1 MFLKRLDLYG
11 FKSFASRTTFEFGAG
26 ITAIVGPNGS
36 GKSNISDSLR
46 WVLGEQ
52 SGRLLRAKK
61 LDDII
66 YAGSAK
72 RQRSEKVEVTMTL
85 DNSNGWL
92 PIESAEVAISRKGTR
107 AGDSDYFINGKKTR
121 LRELQTL
128 LMKAAF
134 TQSSYAIIGQG
145 LVETILNLRP
155 EDKRDLIEE
164 AADIQRYRLKIEEA
178 QDRLKATH
186 ENVERVK
193 LLMKEIAPR
202 LGQLERQAKRA
213 GDHARLSHQL
223 SQALRVYYEHQWHRS
238 QDALTVARAGH
249 DQAQAE
255 FTQARVALETC
266 QRELDDI
273 TSQLEDHRKAETAAA
288 AERDRLQARIRD
300 LERAL
305 AVAAERKG
313 ILEAR
318 QHELLDELESV
329 DGERDR
335 LENLLSADE
344 ANRGALEAAVEEARS
359 NHQARQRELTSLE
372 EEYREAQTKVADA
385 QAKGQRLEAAAAE
398 TQTRARRLAA
408 SGTDLEKEAG
418 RVETRRRSMVNQMIE
433 QQRLLRGHRAQES
446 QLLADVSAT
455 GARRQSLELEVQSLR
470 QQLAAVETT
479 QNERRGKLEGL
490 QARFT
495 VLDEAQKQVE
505 AATVGDAISIEGA
518 LGTVYEVIRV
528 PRGLEDAIAAAL
540 DDQLEAF
547 VFERQGEAVAAIQSL
562 VQQRGP
568 RTVLLPLDS
577 MKQVYPLNVMKEKG
591 VLGVAAR
598 LVKYPPRFEK
608 LINMLLGRTIVVQD
622 TETAVKLLKRG
633 LATIVTVDG
642 IVFHTTGQITGG
654 QPQAAKPFIL
664 GYERDLETLPKE
676 IDRIQ
681 RSLATTERES
691 DSIRERLREGET
703 ALQAIVRQAE
713 GALDHRTSLQDSLGQ
728 SGQRLAQ
735 LRGEMRALIGS
746 RAALRQQ
753 GASAQAEVE
762 RLSRE
767 RESLLA
773 EAKDASETARYIEKA
788 NAVIIERRG
797 ALAKAVNE
805 AAEALARVD
814 GEYRS
819 QAVQKETGE
828 AALARLEAQTSAKTV
843 QLRGL
848 ELELATLQ
856 ETANR
861 EAKEMDQARLQL
873 DDFLDTVLPGREGAH
888 HLEARQRDL
897 HSQVLSSQS
906 RMFEAERHVLE
917 AENEVR
923 RWEMEVENLVTH
935 MAEDG
940 MAVSPEGDVVAPEA
954 VQTRIPFWLTAEGQD
969 EGPGGLR
976 PISGGA
982 HIDAEALG
990 KEIEGLR
997 AQLRQIGPVNVE
1009 ALGDYE
1015 SMRERHDFLSGQ
1027 VTDLEGAEESLHR
1040 AIDELTKLMRKRFE
1054 TTFEQVARGFET
1066 NFHAF
1071 FGEGGHARL
1080 KLTDP
1085 KDPTTSGVEVEARP
1099 PGKRTHNLNQ
1109 LSGGEKALTSL
1120 SLLFAL
1126 LQANP
1131 SPFCVLD
1138 EVDAMLDEV
1147 NVVRFAGALKSLAKR
1162 TQFIVVTHNRRTIE
1176 VADSIYGISMAPDAA
1191 SRVLSMRLADI
1202 TDQDTGVASPN

>member
-1 MFLKRLDLYG
+1 
-11 FKSFASRTTFEFGAG
+11 
-26 ITAIVGPNGS
+26 
-36 GKSNISDSLR
+36 
-46 WVLGEQ
+46 
-52 SGRLLRAKK
+52 
-61 LDDII
+61 
-66 YAGSAK
+66 
-72 RQRSEKVEVTMTL
+72 
-85 DNSNGWL
+85 
-92 PIESAEVAISRKGTR
+92 
-107 AGDSDYFINGKKTR
+107 
-121 LRELQTL
+121 
-128 LMKAAF
+128 
-134 TQSSYAIIGQG
+134 
-145 LVETILNLRP
+145 
-155 EDKRDLIEE
+155 
-164 AADIQRYRLKIEEA
+164 
-178 QDRLKATH
+178 
-186 ENVERVK
+186 
-193 LLMKEIAPR
+193 
-202 LGQLERQAKRA
+202 
-213 GDHARLSHQL
+213 
-223 SQALRVYYEHQWHRS
+223 
-238 QDALTVARAGH
+238 
-249 DQAQAE
+249 
-255 FTQARVALETC
+255 
-266 QRELDDI
+266 
-273 TSQLEDHRKAETAAA
+273 
-288 AERDRLQARIRD
+288 
-300 LERAL
+300 
-305 AVAAERKG
+305 VAAERKG

-318 QHELLDELESV
+318 QQELLDELESI

-344 ANRGALEAAVEEARS
+344 TSRDALEAAVEEARGV
-359 NHQARQRELTSLE
+359 HQARQRELATLE
-372 EEYREAQTKVADA
+372 EEYREAQVKVGDA
-385 QAKGQRLEAAAAE
+385 RAKVQRLESAAAE
-398 TQTRARRLAA
+398 MQARAKRLAA
-408 SGTDLEKEAG
+408 GGTDLDKEAA
-418 RVETRRRSMVNQMIE
+418 RIENRRRSMVNQMVE
-433 QQRLLRGHRAQES
+433 QQRLIRGHRAQES
-446 QLLADVSAT
+446 QLLADVAAT
-455 GARRQSLELEVQSLR
+455 GARRQSLEIEVRSLR
-470 QQLAAVETT
+470 EQLAAVDTT
-479 QNERRGKLEGL
+479 QNERRGKLEAL

-505 AATVGDAISIEGA
+505 AGTVEGAISIEGA
-518 LGTVYEVIRV
+518 LGTVYEVLRV

-547 VFERQGEAVAAIQSL
+547 VFERQAEAIAAIQSL

-568 RTVLLPLDS
+568 RTVLLPLDG

-591 VLGVAAR
+591 VLGVAAN
-598 LVKYPPRFEK
+598 LVKYPPRYEK

-622 TETAVKLLKRG
+622 TEIAVKLLKRG
-633 LATIVTVDG
+633 LGTIVTSDG
-642 IVFHTTGQITGG
+642 IVFHPSGQITGG

-664 GYERDLETLPKE
+664 AYERDLESLPKE

-681 RSLATTERES
+681 RSLAITEREAAS
-691 DSIRERLREGET
+691 LRERLRDAET
-703 ALQAIVRQAE
+703 SLQAIVRQAE
-713 GALDHRTSLQDSLGQ
+713 DALDHRTSLQDSLGV
-728 SGQRLAQ
+728 SSQRLAQ

-746 RAALRQQ
+746 RANLKQQ
-753 GASAQAEVE
+753 GAAAQAEID
-762 RLSRE
+762 RLARE
-767 RESLLA
+767 REALLA
-773 EAKDASETARYIEKA
+773 EAKEAGETAGYIEKA

-797 ALAKAVNE
+797 TLARAVSE
-805 AAEALARVD
+805 AAEAVVHAD
-814 GEYRS
+814 GQFRS
-819 QAVQKETGE
+819 HAVQKETSE

-848 ELELATLQ
+848 ELELNTLQ
-856 ETANR
+856 ETATR
-861 EAKEMDQARLQL
+861 EAKEMEAARLHL

-923 RWEMEVENLVTH
+923 RWEMEVENLVTR

-940 MAVSPEGDVVAPEA
+940 MVVSPDGDVLAPEA
-954 VQTRIPFWLTAEGQD
+954 VQTRIPFWLTAEGGSD
-969 EGPGGLR
+969 EGPGGLK

-982 HIDAEALG
+982 IIDPEALG
-990 KEIEGLR
+990 KEIDGLR

-1015 SMRERHDFLSGQ
+1015 SMRERHDFLAGQ

-1054 TTFEQVARGFET
+1054 TTFEQVAKGFET

-1080 KLTDP
+1080 KLTDAKEP
-1085 KDPTTSGVEVEARP
+1085 MTSGVEIEARP

-1138 EVDAMLDEV
+1138 EVDAMLDEA

-1191 SRVLSMRLADI
+1191 SRVLSMRLADL
-1202 TDQDTGVASPN
+1202 TDQDAGMASQN